1 MVGRSAHA
9 AILESKLRK
18 RILHTLWRHR
28 TNSIS
33 THSVGS
39 DPRSVSDHLSIDQL
53 LYKLQ
58 LGTRRQVLH
67 CQQSWCFGI
76 RKWENF
82 RKPRLPS
89 WTDNK
94 IQQRIRICI
103 WLFIQLRH
111 KYNILSINSYQT
123 KKLATRR
130 FRSELQHQWRNNGI
144 WNINF

>member
-1 MVGRSAHA
+1 MAWRSAHA
-9 AILESKLRK
+9 DILESKLRK
-18 RILHTLWRHR
+18 RLLHTLWRHR

-39 DPRSVSDHLSIDQL
+39 DARSVSVHLSIDQL

-58 LGTRRQVLH
+58 LGTRRQMLH
-67 CQQSWCFGI
+67 CQQSRCLGI
-76 RKWENF
+76 REWKNLW
-82 RKPRLPS
+82 KPRLPS

-111 KYNILSINSYQT
+111 KYNMLSINSYQT
-123 KKLATRR
+123 KNSPLGC